1 MCIHILTVPLPDN
14 DVVVTVLDNFSDFK
28 GLDIF
33 TQVADTKV
41 FIYSVIGRNTSKTR
55 NPWNEFGVSAW
66 IHSELKPEYIACCFL
81 LDNGIIVKSNHTQ
94 YWYYALDVMFTV
106 QYTCMKPKSVLHLT
120 AISLTVS
127 NKTCS
132 SNFSTYVRPMYP
144 SRRMDKETIALCAKQ
159 IFGNLRPSLVVT
171 WLEYN
176 KAMGVDKIVTFV
188 NESYLSQNTYKV
200 LKYYK
205 NQGKLVASDEQ
216 IFVYFC
222 QDRLAGYSFI
232 GIIDI
237 DEFIFPQKDTNF
249 KELMHYLMDK
259 YTDSASYTFLVEC
272 YIRNWGRQNTFE
284 QLVPIEYIQRAAAMN
299 DRVKNI
305 AVRDR
310 FEPGSIT
317 THTVHPRNGFKSIV
331 VPTDVAVLKHYRTCR
346 DDWKPKYDCVNGTGA
361 FQRFTD
367 DSLKKKLEEMIVK
380 DNITLYGHILHIMRY
395 LDVN

>member
-1 MCIHILTVPLPDN
+1 
-14 DVVVTVLDNFSDFK
+14 
-28 GLDIF
+28 
-33 TQVADTKV
+33 
-41 FIYSVIGRNTSKTR
+41 
-55 NPWNEFGVSAW
+55 
-66 IHSELKPEYIACCFL
+66 
-81 LDNGIIVKSNHTQ
+81 
-94 YWYYALDVMFTV
+94 
-106 QYTCMKPKSVLHLT
+106 MKPKSVLHLRG
-120 AISLTVS
+120 ISLTVS
-127 NKTCS
+127 NKICS
-132 SNFSTYVRPMYP
+132 SNYSTYVRPMYP

-171 WLEYN
+171 WFEYN

-205 NQGKLVASDEQ
+205 NQGFLEILPIEFPMQDVIPREPLHKSKLVASDEQ

-232 GIIDI
+232 GVIDV

-249 KELMHYLMDK
+249 KELMRSLMDK
-259 YTDSASYTFLVEC
+259 YTDSASYTFLVEY
-272 YIRNWGRQNTFE
+272 YIRNWGRQNTSE

-317 THTVHPRNGFKSIV
+317 THTVNPRNGFKNII

-346 DDWKPKYDCVNGTGA
+346 DDWKPKYDCINGTGT

-380 DNITLYGHILHIMRY
+380 DNITLYGHILHIMKY